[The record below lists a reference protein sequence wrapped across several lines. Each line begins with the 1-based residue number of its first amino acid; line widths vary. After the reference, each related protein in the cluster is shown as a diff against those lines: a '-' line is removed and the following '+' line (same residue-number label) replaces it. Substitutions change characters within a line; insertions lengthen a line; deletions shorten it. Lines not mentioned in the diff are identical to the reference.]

1 MDPNKHSQNAANW
14 HNAYSRS
21 TNSPSTP
28 GGTSQQYQTIR
39 PRPQSQP
46 QGQAGQPTATVT
58 QFHHYQPPGQP
69 QQPPTARY
77 PITAPFQV
85 PRVPHPWPY
94 AGANREQL
102 GAKAGLTQEQGK
114 GQGKGS

>member
-21 TNSPSTP
+21 TTSPSTS
-28 GGTSQQYQTIR
+28 GGTSQQYQTIQ

-46 QGQAGQPTATVT
+46 QGQAGQSVATAT
-58 QFHHYQPPGQP
+58 QFHHYQPPARP

-102 GAKAGLTQEQGK
+102 GDKAGLIQEQGK
-114 GQGKGS
+114 GQGK